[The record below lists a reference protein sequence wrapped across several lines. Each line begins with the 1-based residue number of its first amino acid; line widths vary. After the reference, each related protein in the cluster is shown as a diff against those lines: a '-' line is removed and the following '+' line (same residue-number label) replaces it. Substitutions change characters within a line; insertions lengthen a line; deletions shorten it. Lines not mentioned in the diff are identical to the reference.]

1 MKRVITLAIVLIMV
15 LGSFGAFG
23 TIIKNNEE
31 QNEPDIYE
39 DDCGC
44 ETYVTTNK
52 IINSDS
58 KSKCVINI
66 DAVYSGY

>member
-23 TIIKNNEE
+23 TKIKNNEAQKE
-31 QNEPDIYE
+31 SDIYE

-44 ETYVTTNK
+44 GTYVTTNK
-52 IINSDS
+52 
-58 KSKCVINI
+58 VINI
-66 DAVYSGY
+66 PVNRP